1 MISTTQIESNWV
13 EYEGASKVLFTH
25 IDLPYNTWKDV
36 FNHLNVNTTESYIY
50 SDGVDVWGVG
60 YSKDMV
66 SKVYI
71 PRSCIR
77 GHLSP
82 MFIRNGRSNW
92 SGNSP
97 WLSFA
102 TVILPNG
109 ETRYYMGNQN
119 HSFVKG
125 SMPVD
130 ASGHL
135 PAVLNVNEICHTW
148 AVTSDVGWDIVKK
161 ITAQGKKKTPAFAVV
176 SARASNIGVA
186 YYNPQSGE
194 VEQDFEP
201 LAQRYSS
208 KYIGR
213 TSSWK
218 TTTQPE
224 SIGIE
229 ANYVKD
235 AYQNNWQVDR
245 WEFHFPKKHIPKK
258 NEQHNLLGTPNNRL
272 LGGYSA
278 VLNNGIIIRRLWRR
292 DYQKGSPLTD
302 PVPKTRFNTA
312 YEPVAEPTKSWTSIG
327 DLLGGD
333 DMTPKELETV
343 KKWFAGYCNHK
354 ARKGEIPSDEELEI
368 AKRLGVYTGN

>member
-1 MISTTQIESNWV
+1 MDIQNIESNWV

-36 FNHLNVNTTESYIY
+36 FKHLSGTETEAYLY

-82 MFIRNGRSNW
+82 MLIRNGRSNW
-92 SGNSP
+92 SGNAP
-97 WLSFA
+97 VLSFA
-102 TVILPNG
+102 TVIYPNG

-119 HSFVKG
+119 HSHTKG
-125 SMPVD
+125 TMPVD
-130 ASGHL
+130 SMGYL
-135 PAVLNVNEICHTW
+135 PAVLNVKELCHTW
-148 AVTSDVGWDIVKK
+148 AISSELGFDIVKNV
-161 ITAQGKKKTPAFAVV
+161 TAKGKKKTPSFAVI
-176 SARASNIGVA
+176 SARPSNIGVA

-194 VEQDFEP
+194 VEKDFQP
-201 LAQRYSS
+201 LAQRYKN

-213 TSSWK
+213 TASWK
-218 TTTQPE
+218 NTTGPE
-224 SIGIE
+224 SICIE
-229 ANYVKD
+229 MSHVSDILK
-235 AYQNNWQVDR
+235 NNWQTNY
-245 WEFHFPKKHIPKK
+245 WELHFPRKHIPKR
-258 NEQHNLLGTPNNRL
+258 NEQHNILGTPNNRL
-272 LGGYSA
+272 LGGFSA
-278 VLNNGIIIRRLWRR
+278 VLHNGIIIRRLWRR

-302 PVPKTRFNTA
+302 SVQRTKFNID
-312 YEPVAEPTKSWTSIG
+312 YEPFAEPTKSWTQIG
-327 DLLGGD
+327 NLLGDD

-354 ARKGEIPSDEELEI
+354 ARKGEIPSDDELEI